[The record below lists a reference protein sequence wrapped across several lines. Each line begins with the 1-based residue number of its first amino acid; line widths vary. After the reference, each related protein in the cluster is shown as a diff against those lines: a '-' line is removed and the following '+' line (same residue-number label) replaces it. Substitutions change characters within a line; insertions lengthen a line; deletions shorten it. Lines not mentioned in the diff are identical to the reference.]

1 MSVLGVETF
10 KPTSNE
16 LLLDA
21 LRDDA
26 SPDYQAR
33 IPEATK
39 AGVQATMKALQSWRP
54 SQNEFIDALV
64 NKVALTIMRSTSWT
78 NPLAEFKRGMLT
90 GGDTI
95 EEIMVGLIK
104 AKTYDPAR
112 DALEGELFGTAPM
125 EVQTNFHKRN
135 RQDKYKVTVNQPLL
149 MSAFN
154 KPQGLSQFAAQ
165 IMNAPGTSDQWDEFL
180 LMCQL
185 FSEYESNGGYFKVK
199 IRDITNPD
207 SPTLEADTKSVLTQ
221 IRSTVG
227 TLKFIS
233 RQYNAARMQIS
244 AQPDELVL
252 FVSPEFNAV
261 LDVEAL
267 AGAFNVEKMSLSGR
281 IIEIPREKFPNGI
294 EAILTTKDFFVV
306 ADQVFETASMW
317 NPASLQTNYWLHR
330 WQVISA
336 SRFVPAIAFST
347 VAGDEVVKVISKV
360 VSVSAITTLDKDG
373 ATVTEV
379 KRGER
384 YQLNATAVVESGDV
398 NADNLGVRY
407 ALTGNT
413 SPRTYVSQT
422 GVLTVGGDEGSA
434 GGLVVTATSTWL
446 DPENVMRNG
455 KTSTATLNVTGP
467 VVLEA
472 WPNVDNPATAADDAQ
487 RAVTGITVKGVAVS
501 PTFDPAVKAYTVT
514 VDGGTAAKSDVK
526 VTTNGIDQGD
536 LAISTKDA
544 GKTVIVEAASAAGDP
559 VYTVTV
565 S

>member
-1 MSVLGVETF
+1 MAVLGVETF

-16 LLLDA
+16 LLLD
-21 LRDDA
+21 LIRDDA

-39 AGVQATMKALQSWRP
+39 AGLQATMKALQSWRP

-64 NKVALTIMRSTSWT
+64 NKVALTIMRSNSWT
-78 NPLAEFKRGMLT
+78 NPLAEFKRGLLT

-95 EEIMVGLIK
+95 EEVMVGLIK

-112 DALEGELFGTAPM
+112 DALEGELFGTAPI
-125 EVQTNFHKRN
+125 EVQSNWHKLN
-135 RQDKYKVTVNQPLL
+135 RRDKYKVTVNQPLL
-149 MSAFN
+149 QNAFN

-185 FSEYESNGGYFKVK
+185 FTEYESNGGYFKVK

-221 IRSTVG
+221 IRTMVG

-233 RQYNAARMQIS
+233 RQYNAAHMQIS
-244 AQPDELVL
+244 AQPEELVL
-252 FVSPEFNAV
+252 FTSPDFNAV

-267 AGAFNVEKMSLSGR
+267 AGAFNVDKMALSGR
-281 IIEIPREKFPNGI
+281 IIEIPKEKFPTGI
-294 EAILTTKDFFVV
+294 EAILSTKDFFVV

-347 VAGDEVVKVISKV
+347 TAGDEVVKVISKV

-373 ATVTEV
+373 ATVTDV
-379 KRGER
+379 QRGGM

-398 NADNLGVRY
+398 NAANLGVRY
-407 ALTGNT
+407 SLTGNT

-422 GVLTVGGDEGSA
+422 GVLHVGGDEGGAS
-434 GGLVVTATSTWL
+434 LVATATSTWL
-446 DPENVMRNG
+446 DPDNVMRNG
-455 KTSTATLNVTGP
+455 KTSSATLTVSGP
-467 VVLEA
+467 VIIEA
-472 WPNVDNPATAADDAQ
+472 WPNVDNPATTADDAQ
-487 RAVTGITVKGVAVS
+487 RAVTAILVKGVAVS
-501 PTFDPAVKAYTVT
+501 PTFDPAVSTYTVT
-514 VDGGTAAKSDVK
+514 VDGGTATKNDVT
-526 VTTNGIDQGD
+526 VDTTGIDAGD
-536 LAISTKDA
+536 IVVKTSNA
-544 GKTVIVEAASAAGDP
+544 GKTITVEAASAAGDP
-559 VYTVTV
+559 VYTITV